1 MEVFT
6 LLKKLIVTLLVAIIL
21 VIVALYIVL
30 QTRWGAGQVTR
41 WINENSRYHLTFDR
55 LDHRWASPTHLVLD
69 NVSFGQNGHPASLV
83 AKRVDIG
90 LSSRQLTR
98 PRHVASL
105 TLIDGILN
113 LNNRPLSVPLQA
125 DTLRL
130 NRMAL
135 NRPGDPWK
143 LSGHQINGGIS
154 PWLPEAGYP
163 LGKQAQ
169 IEISAGEMTL
179 NDIPARNV
187 LVQGNIRDR
196 SLTLTTIGA
205 DLSRGALTA
214 SARRDASGHW
224 LINTLRLNNI
234 RLQSDK
240 SPGELLKPV
249 TDLASVKINNMD
261 VTDARLQGP
270 GWAVTDLD
278 MNLRNVTLNHG
289 AWRSDDGALSLNAS
303 ELIYGRLHLFD
314 PIFNADLAP
323 GGMKLRQFTSRW
335 ENGMV
340 RTSGEWLRASQTLA
354 LNELVLAGVEYTL
367 PENWRSLWQT
377 QLPEWLNTVTVKS
390 TSASRNLLIDINP
403 DFPFQL
409 TGLDGSGSQLQLVRN
424 RQWGLWSG
432 ALNLNAATATFNR
445 TDLRHPSI
453 KLEAASDTIR
463 VSELSAFAG
472 EGLMEA
478 SATVSQLPQRQFSLT
493 MNGRNVP
500 LDVLSHWG
508 WPLPGQKGNGNITLN
523 LNGNLAAGTPLNSGL
538 NGQLKVTD
546 TQGRQT
552 EQQRVNGELTGNEPT
567 PAPQPPLV
575 PQAAMPAP

>member
-1 MEVFT
+1 MT
-6 LLKKLIVTLLVAIIL
+6 LFKKLIVTLLVAIVL
-21 VIVALYIVL
+21 VVVALYIVL
-30 QTRWGAGQVTR
+30 QTRWGANQVTS

-55 LDHRWASPTHLVLD
+55 LDHRWSSPTHLVLE

-83 AKRVDIG
+83 AKSVDIG
-90 LSSRQLTR
+90 LGSRLLTE
-98 PRHVASL
+98 PGHVSTL
-105 TLIDGILN
+105 TLAEGTLN
-113 LNNRPLSVPLQA
+113 LNNRPLTVPLRA

-130 NRMAL
+130 SQMAL
-135 NRPGDPWK
+135 NRPGEPWP
-143 LSGHQINGGIS
+143 LSARQINGGIS

-169 IEISAGEMTL
+169 IEISAGKMTL
-179 NDIPARNV
+179 NGIPARNV

-196 SLTLTTIGA
+196 SLTLTTVGA

-214 SARRDASGHW
+214 SARRDASGNW

-240 SPGELLKPV
+240 SLSAFLSPITALN
-249 TDLASVKINNMD
+249 SVKINNMD

-278 MNLRNVTLNHG
+278 MNLRNVTLNRG
-289 AWRSDDGALSLNAS
+289 AWRSDDGTLSLNAS
-303 ELIYGRLHLFD
+303 ELIYGGVHLLD
-314 PIFNADLAP
+314 PIFNADLSAD
-323 GGMKLRQFTSRW
+323 GVQLRQFTSRW
-335 ENGMV
+335 ANGMV
-340 RTSGEWLRASQTLA
+340 RATGEWQRASQSLA
-354 LNELVLAGVEYTL
+354 LNELVLAGFEYTL
-367 PENWRSLWQT
+367 PENWRALWQAP
-377 QLPEWLNTVTVKS
+377 LPEWLNTVTVKNLA
-390 TSASRNLLIDINP
+390 ASRNLLIDINP

-409 TGLDGSGSQLQLVRN
+409 TGLDGSGSQLQLVKN

-432 ALNLNAATATFNR
+432 ALNLNAAAATFNR

-453 KLEAASDTIR
+453 KLTAAPDTIR
-463 VSELSAFAG
+463 ASELSAFAG

-508 WPLPGQKGNGNITLN
+508 WPLPGHQGNGNMQLN
-523 LNGNLAAGTPLNSGL
+523 LSGSLAAGAPLKSSV

-546 TQGRQT
+546 AQGRQT
-552 EQQRVNGELTGNEPT
+552 QQQRVNGELAGNA

-575 PQAAMPAP
+575 PQAAMPTR